1 MGKRMQKGAV
11 LHWQQE
17 DDGHISVILEM
28 FVITEITEIY
38 DSR

>member
-11 LHWQQE
+11 LHWQE
-17 DDGHISVILEM
+17 EDGHNISVILEM

-38 DSR
+38 NSC